1 MAPPA
6 QIETANMITGGEQ
19 RYIPLYITIA
29 CDSVPSK
36 LQAKLPIPR
45 RSGWQ
50 NRIAIEI
57 GNTVFRD
64 IKS

>member
-1 MAPPA
+1 
-6 QIETANMITGGEQ
+6 MITGGEQ

-57 GNTVFRD
+57 GNTVFRG
-64 IKS
+64 IRS